1 MIMSRVFL
9 TMAMSLDGFITGP
22 DDDADNPA
30 GINGMRLM
38 DWLSAGDDGGA
49 GDEGGGDDEGGGGGR
64 QWRPQNPVSRI
75 VFDEMLATGAV
86 ITGRRTGDFAGYWGG
101 DHHDG
106 VPVFVPTHRPPAD
119 HPFDRVHFVN
129 DGIAEC
135 VRQAK
140 EAAGGRDVMMHGAYT
155 AQEALKSGVLD
166 SIELQLRP
174 FLLGQGRRLFD
185 GLPAE
190 HVDLELV
197 RTLEAPGT
205 LHLRYD
211 VRRRG

>member
-1 MIMSRVFL
+1 MSQVFL

-22 DDDADNPA
+22 HDDADNPA

-38 DWLSAGDDGGA
+38 DWL
-49 GDEGGGDDEGGGGGR
+49 GGDADEPENGDGGGGSER
-64 QWRPQNPVSRI
+64 WRPKDPASQV
-75 VFDEMLATGAV
+75 VFDEAMATGAV
-86 ITGRRTGDFAGYWGG
+86 ITGKRTGDFAGYWGG

-106 VPVFVPTHRPPAD
+106 VEVFVPTHEAPAD
-119 HPFDRVHFVN
+119 NPYEHVHFVTA
-129 DGIAEC
+129 GIAEC

-140 EAAGGRDVMMHGAYT
+140 EVAGDRDVMLHGAYT
-155 AQEALKSGVLD
+155 AQEALKVGVLD

-211 VRRRG
+211 VRR